1 MRSMKPPFIR
11 LNTPG
16 HINPMTTLA
25 RQFQARN
32 HEVAFLYHSEAAG
45 LWPIL
50 SPENHQL
57 AGRRREVSTTQG
69 DAALEFSPGVLMAQ
83 TEMILEPLSESD
95 GTGKEA
101 PIEQG
106 HHKTLFWLISLALLI
121 SLLVGILC
129 LMESVAPP
137 TTSTDQLN
145 LAAEGAPSD
154 VQVTI
159 GEAIRALSLRH

>member
-1 MRSMKPPFIR
+1 MKPRFIR
-11 LNTPG
+11 LNAAG

-25 RQFQARN
+25 HQLQARN
-32 HEVAFLYHSEAAG
+32 YEVAFLYQSEAAG
-45 LWPIL
+45 LPRIRG
-50 SPENHQL
+50 SENDQL
-57 AGRRREVSTTQG
+57 LGGRREVSATQG
-69 DAALEFSPGVLMAQ
+69 DAALEFSLGVLMAQ

-106 HHKTLFWLISLALLI
+106 HRKARFCLISLAALI
-121 SLLVGILC
+121 SFLVGILC
-129 LMESVAPP
+129 LMEHVAPP

-154 VQVTI
+154 VEVTI
-159 GEAIRALSLRH
+159 GEAIRALSVRH